1 MNNMRTIELTDDQA
15 DELVVTELICSMNSV
30 VKDIIRLRD
39 SIENSDL
46 TFSLN
51 ATRHDLTYDLA
62 YLDAVYT
69 VLKHFTTHD
78 SLEREIM
85 DGLKYSIHN
94 AEPFPPKPTNT
105 HKMTDS

>member
-1 MNNMRTIELTDDQA
+1 MRTIELTADQA
-15 DELVVTELICSMNSV
+15 DELVVTELTASMSSV

-39 SIENSDL
+39 SIKNSDL
-46 TFSLN
+46 TFSSN
-51 ATRHDLTYDLA
+51 ATRYDLSYDLA
-62 YLDAVYT
+62 YFDALCT

-94 AEPFPPKPTNT
+94 AEQFPPKPTNT
-105 HKMTDS
+105 HKMTDR

>member
-15 DELVVTELICSMNSV
+15 DEIVVSELICSMNSV

-46 TFSLN
+46 TFSAVDELIEYT
-51 ATRHDLTYDLA
+51 AIRHDLTYDLA

-78 SLEREIM
+78 SPERKVI
-85 DGLKYSIHN
+85 DGLKHSIY
-94 AEPFPPKPTNT
+94 K
-105 HKMTDS
+105 KII

>member
-1 MNNMRTIELTDDQA
+1 MRTIELTDDQA
-15 DELVVTELICSMNSV
+15 DELVVTELTASMSRV

-46 TFSLN
+46 TFSYT
-51 ATRHDLTYDLA
+51 AIRHDLTYDLA

-78 SLEREIM
+78 SPERKVI
-85 DGLKYSIHN
+85 DGLKHSIY
-94 AEPFPPKPTNT
+94 K
-105 HKMTDS
+105 KII